1 MTQTPDGRLLVCEQN
16 GLIKVIKNDAVLP
29 TPFASIPVQAFQERG
44 LDGIALDPGFAT
56 NGYVY
61 IYYTATTP
69 TFHNRL
75 SRLTARGDTAV
86 PGSEVVLLDLPTLGE
101 SGWHSGGAM
110 GFGPDGML
118 YLCVGENNIAR
129 NSQSLLTPFGKVL
142 RLNRDGTIPQDNP
155 FYTVT
160 TGINRAIW
168 ALGLR
173 NPFSAAF
180 QPGTGRF
187 FINDVGEALF
197 EEVNE
202 GLRGANYGWP
212 VYQGYSTNPGV
223 PKPRVCLRAPARS
236 REQRDHRRH
245 VLQPADEPVPRAIH
259 RQIFLHGW
267 LRREDVDARPRHAR
281 GRGIRIEPP
290 PRRALRAH
298 RAGWEPL
305 LRGPRRAVGLP
316 HPVFGNPRAADWHT
330 ARERA
335 RVRRSIRQL
344 FHGRLRFKPA
354 RIPVGAQ
361 EPGLA

>member
-118 YLCVGENNIAR
+118 YLCVGENNIAT

-180 QPGTGRF
+180 QPGTGRL

-212 VYQGYSTNPGV
+212 VYQGYSTNP
-223 PKPRVCLRAPARS
+223 AFQS
-236 REQRDHRRH
+236 
-245 VLQPADEPVPRAIH
+245 PVYA
-259 RQIFLHGW
+259 
-267 LRREDVDARPRHAR
+267 
-281 GRGIRIEPP
+281 
-290 PRRALRAH
+290 
-298 RAGWEPL
+298 
-305 LRGPRRAVGLP
+305 
-316 HPVFGNPRAADWHT
+316 
-330 ARERA
+330 
-335 RVRRSIRQL
+335 
-344 FHGRLRFKPA
+344 
-354 RIPVGAQ
+354 
-361 EPGLA
+361 